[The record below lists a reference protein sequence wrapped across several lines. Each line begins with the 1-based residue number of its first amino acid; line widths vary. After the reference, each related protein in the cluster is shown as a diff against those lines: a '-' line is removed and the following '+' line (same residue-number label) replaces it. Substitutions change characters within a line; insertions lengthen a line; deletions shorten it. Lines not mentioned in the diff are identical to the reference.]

1 MSLANDFQVFVE
13 RLIPDKLEEMNTTI
27 GEIAKKLNKEYYNL
41 DKEDKEHMYVV
52 GSVGRGTAIKGVS
65 DLDLI
70 FDLPEDTYKKFDGYG
85 ENSNG
90 QSALLQEVNKIP

>member
-1 MSLANDFQVFVE
+1 FVE

-70 FDLPEDTYKKFDGYG
+70 FDLLNKSGGVFIYMFDFY
-85 ENSNG
+85 
-90 QSALLQEVNKIP
+90 LV